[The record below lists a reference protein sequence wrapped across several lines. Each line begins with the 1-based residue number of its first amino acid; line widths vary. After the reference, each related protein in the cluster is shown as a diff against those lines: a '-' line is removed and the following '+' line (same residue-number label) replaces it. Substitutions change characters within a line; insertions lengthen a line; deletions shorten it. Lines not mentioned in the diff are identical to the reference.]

1 VGSKVDTVIR
11 CLLKVSIILIG
22 LAPWGY
28 CHAAT
33 FSSANIDF
41 LGRGR
46 ACGLVASPGDFDN
59 MLANPSL
66 LGRYR
71 SERSSIFAAFMDYIG
86 GLRGGAL
93 GYGAR
98 GGQRWGYGT
107 YVTYLT
113 SGSIPLATWD
123 DPVGGSGE
131 DFSYTELGGGFLC
144 GVEVS
149 PYLLLG
155 GSVKV
160 IREALDDDASTAA
173 ICDLGGTVRIHGFQ
187 GGAGHAVYAC
197 ILGRNVVRSAWNT
210 ESDEPAPGLEIGLAL
225 DLSNRSGGRFSTGCS
240 FSAAN
245 HGIRQLSVG
254 LSGLISDEFGA
265 RIGYKRQVGTSS
277 DASYGFPWQRG
288 LIAGF
293 SVSLGKFWVDYA
305 YEDASPLDNIHRIGL
320 RVLPNESAPAR

>member
-1 VGSKVDTVIR
+1 MRHLLTVF
-11 CLLKVSIILIG
+11 LILMG
-22 LAPWGY
+22 FALFRD

-33 FSSANIDF
+33 FSSANLDF

-46 ACGLVASPGDFDN
+46 SCGLVASPGDFDN

-71 SERSSIFAAFMDYIG
+71 LEQSSVFASFMDYIG

-107 YVTYLT
+107 YLTYLT

-173 ICDLGGTVRIHGFQ
+173 ICDLGGTLRVHGAQ

-197 ILGRNVVRSAWNT
+197 ILGRNIVRSAWNT
-210 ESDEPAPGLEIGLAL
+210 ESDEPAPGLEVGLAL
-225 DLSNRSGGRFSTGCS
+225 DLSGGRFSTGCS
-240 FSAAN
+240 FSASN
-245 HGIRQLSVG
+245 HGRRQLSVG
-254 LSGLISDEFGA
+254 LSGLMSDEFGA
-265 RIGYKRQVGTSS
+265 RIGYKRQVGTAS
-277 DASYGFPWQRG
+277 DASYDLPRERG
-288 LIAGF
+288 LVAGF
-293 SVSLGKFWVDYA
+293 SVSLGRFWVDYT
-305 YEDASPLDNIHRIGL
+305 YEDASPLDNIHRVGL
-320 RVLPNESAPAR
+320 RVLPHEPAPAR